1 MTLET
6 SPEYRCRG
14 YAYKNAVTLASF
26 LSDRDIPFYYLVR
39 DENIKSLK
47 IAKKLGLV
55 LTNVN

>member
-6 SPEYRCRG
+6 SPEYRGRG

-26 LSDRDIPFYYLVR
+26 LYDRDIPFYYLVR